1 MRNSERFF
9 IMSEFSF
16 APAPQPVI
24 SIARSTQLFPVRR
37 VYCIG
42 RNYADHA
49 VEMGHDP
56 KTSPPFFF
64 QKNPNNVA
72 ETGGFIY
79 PSHSNDV
86 HHEIEMIVALHS
98 GGTNIDVSQADTHI
112 FGYSIGLDMTRR
124 DLQAEMKRLGRPWEV
139 SKAVEG
145 SAPTSQL
152 HLREETG
159 LINSGRIELRVNGEI
174 KQESDLSMM
183 IWTVSEQISILSEY
197 YELAAGD
204 IIMTGTP
211 AGVGPVQ
218 KGDVMHGS
226 IEGLGEL
233 TVTVD

>member
-1 MRNSERFF
+1 
-9 IMSEFSF
+9 MSKFSF
-16 APAPQPVI
+16 APALQPLI
-24 SIARSTQLFPVRR
+24 SIAGSNQLFPVRR

-42 RNYADHA
+42 RNYAEHA

-64 QKNPNNVA
+64 QKNPNNVN
-72 ETGGFIY
+72 ETGNFIY

-86 HHEIEMIVALHS
+86 HHEIEMIVALRS

-152 HLREETG
+152 RLREETG
-159 LINSGRIELRVNGEI
+159 FITSGIIKLLVNGEI
-174 KQESDLSMM
+174 KQESNLNKM
-183 IWTVSEQISILSEY
+183 IWSVSEQISILSEY

-211 AGVGPVQ
+211 AGVGPVK
-218 KGDVMHGS
+218 KGDVMLGS
-226 IEGLGEL
+226 IEGLGDL

>member
-1 MRNSERFF
+1 
-9 IMSEFSF
+9 MSKFSF
-16 APAPQPVI
+16 APALQPFI
-24 SIARSTQLFPVRR
+24 SISGSNQLFPVRR

-42 RNYADHA
+42 RNYAEHA

-64 QKNPNNVA
+64 QKNPNNVN
-72 ETGGFIY
+72 ETGSFIY
-79 PSHSNDV
+79 PSHSDDV

-98 GGTNIDVSQADTHI
+98 GGSNIDVSQADTHI

-152 HLREETG
+152 HLREEKG
-159 LINSGRIELRVNGEI
+159 FIKSGRIELRVNGEI

-226 IEGLGEL
+226 IEGLGKL

>member
-1 MRNSERFF
+1 
-9 IMSEFSF
+9 MSKFSF
-16 APAPQPVI
+16 APALQPLI
-24 SIARSTQLFPVRR
+24 SIAGSNQLFPVRR

-42 RNYADHA
+42 RNYAEHA

-64 QKNPNNVA
+64 QKNPNNVN
-72 ETGGFIY
+72 ETGNFIY

-86 HHEIEMIVALHS
+86 HHEIEMIVALRS

-159 LINSGRIELRVNGEI
+159 FITSGIIKLLVNGEI
-174 KQESDLSMM
+174 KQESNLNKM
-183 IWTVSEQISILSEY
+183 IWSVSEQISILSEY

-218 KGDVMHGS
+218 KGDVMLGS
-226 IEGLGEL
+226 IEGLGDL
-233 TVTVD
+233 TVTVG

>member
-1 MRNSERFF
+1 
-9 IMSEFSF
+9 MSKFSF
-16 APAPQPVI
+16 APALQPHI
-24 SIARSTQLFPVRR
+24 SIAGSNQLFPVRR

-42 RNYADHA
+42 RNYAEHA

-64 QKNPNNVA
+64 QKNPNNVN
-72 ETGGFIY
+72 ETGNFIY

-86 HHEIEMIVALHS
+86 HHEIEMIVALRS
-98 GGTNIDVSQADTHI
+98 GGSNIDVSQADTHI

-152 HLREETG
+152 HLREEKG
-159 LINSGRIELRVNGEI
+159 FIKSGSIELRVNGQI
-174 KQESDLSMM
+174 KQESDLNKM
-183 IWTVSEQISILSEY
+183 IWSVSEQISILSEF

-218 KGDVMHGS
+218 KGDVMLGS

>member
-1 MRNSERFF
+1 
-9 IMSEFSF
+9 
-16 APAPQPVI
+16 
-24 SIARSTQLFPVRR
+24 
-37 VYCIG
+37 
-42 RNYADHA
+42 
-49 VEMGHDP
+49 
-56 KTSPPFFF
+56 
-64 QKNPNNVA
+64 
-72 ETGGFIY
+72 
-79 PSHSNDV
+79 
-86 HHEIEMIVALHS
+86 
-98 GGTNIDVSQADTHI
+98 
-112 FGYSIGLDMTRR
+112 
-124 DLQAEMKRLGRPWEV
+124 
-139 SKAVEG
+139 VEG

>member
-1 MRNSERFF
+1 
-9 IMSEFSF
+9 MSKYSF
-16 APAPQPVI
+16 DPPLQPLI
-24 SIARSTQLFPVRR
+24 SIAGSNQLFPVRR

-42 RNYADHA
+42 RNYAEHA

-64 QKNPNNVA
+64 QKNPNNVN
-72 ETGGFIY
+72 ETGRFIY

-86 HHEIEMIVALHS
+86 HHEIEMIVALRS
-98 GGTNIDVSQADTHI
+98 GGSNIDVLQADTHI

-152 HLREETG
+152 HLREEKG
-159 LINSGRIELRVNGEI
+159 FIKSGRIELRVNGQI
-174 KQESDLSMM
+174 KQESDLNKM
-183 IWTVSEQISILSEY
+183 IWSVSEQISILSEF

-218 KGDVMHGS
+218 KGDVMLGS

>member
-1 MRNSERFF
+1 
-9 IMSEFSF
+9 MSKFSF
-16 APAPQPVI
+16 APALQPFI
-24 SIARSTQLFPVRR
+24 SISGSNQLFPVRR

-42 RNYADHA
+42 RNYAEHA

-64 QKNPNNVA
+64 QKNPNNVN
-72 ETGGFIY
+72 ETGNFIY

-86 HHEIEMIVALHS
+86 HHEIEMIVALRS
-98 GGTNIDVSQADTHI
+98 GGSNIDVSQADTHI

-152 HLREETG
+152 HLREEKG
-159 LINSGRIELRVNGEI
+159 IIKSGRIELRVNGQI
-174 KQESDLSMM
+174 KQESDLNKM
-183 IWTVSEQISILSEY
+183 IWSVSEQISILSEF

-218 KGDVMHGS
+218 KGDVMLGS
-226 IEGLGEL
+226 IEGLGAL

>member
-1 MRNSERFF
+1 
-9 IMSEFSF
+9 MSEFIF

-24 SIARSTQLFPVRR
+24 SISGSTQLFPVRR

-42 RNYADHA
+42 RNYAEHA
-49 VEMGHDP
+49 FEMGHDP
-56 KTSPPFFF
+56 KISPPFFF
-64 QKNPNNVA
+64 QKNPNNINQ
-72 ETGGFIY
+72 TGRFTY
-79 PSHSNDV
+79 PPHSNDV

-98 GGTNIDVSQADTHI
+98 GGSNIDEFQAEAHI

-124 DLQAEMKRLGRPWEV
+124 DLQSEMKRLGRPWEV

-152 HLREETG
+152 RLKKNVG
-159 LINSGRIELRVNGEI
+159 LINSGRIELSVNSQK
-174 KQESDLSMM
+174 KQESDLNMM
-183 IWTVSEQISILSEY
+183 IWNIPQQISKLSEY

-218 KGDVMHGS
+218 KGDILQGA

-233 TVTVD
+233 KLTID

>member
-1 MRNSERFF
+1 
-9 IMSEFSF
+9 MSKFSF
-16 APAPQPVI
+16 VPALQPQI
-24 SIARSTQLFPVRR
+24 SIAGSNQLFPVRR

-42 RNYADHA
+42 RNYAEHA

-64 QKNPNNVA
+64 QKNPNNVN
-72 ETGGFIY
+72 ETGNFIY

-86 HHEIEMIVALHS
+86 HHEIEMIVALRS

-159 LINSGRIELRVNGEI
+159 FITSGIIKLLVNGEI
-174 KQESDLSMM
+174 KQESNLNKM
-183 IWTVSEQISILSEY
+183 IWSVSEQISILSEY

-211 AGVGPVQ
+211 AGVGPVK
-218 KGDVMHGS
+218 KGDVMLGS
-226 IEGLGEL
+226 IEGLGDL

>member
-1 MRNSERFF
+1 
-9 IMSEFSF
+9 MSKFSF
-16 APAPQPVI
+16 APALQPLI
-24 SIARSTQLFPVRR
+24 SIAGSNQLFPVRR
-37 VYCIG
+37 IYCIG
-42 RNYADHA
+42 RNYAEHA

-64 QKNPNNVA
+64 QKNPNNVN
-72 ETGGFIY
+72 ETGNFIY

-86 HHEIEMIVALHS
+86 HYEIELIVALRS

-159 LINSGRIELRVNGEI
+159 FITSGIIKLLVNGEI
-174 KQESDLSMM
+174 KQESNLNKM
-183 IWTVSEQISILSEY
+183 IWSVSEQISILSEY

-211 AGVGPVQ
+211 AGVGPVK
-218 KGDVMHGS
+218 KGDVMLGS
-226 IEGLGEL
+226 IEGLGDL
-233 TVTVD
+233 IVTVD

>member
-1 MRNSERFF
+1 
-9 IMSEFSF
+9 MSEFSF
-16 APAPQPVI
+16 APAPQPLI
-24 SIARSTQLFPVRR
+24 SIAGRNQLFPVRR

-42 RNYADHA
+42 RNYAEHA

-64 QKNPNNVA
+64 QKNPNNVN
-72 ETGGFIY
+72 ETGNFIY

-86 HHEIEMIVALHS
+86 HHEIEMIVALRS

-159 LINSGRIELRVNGEI
+159 FITSGIIKLLVNGEI
-174 KQESDLSMM
+174 KQESNLNKM
-183 IWTVSEQISILSEY
+183 IWSVSEQISILSEY

-218 KGDVMHGS
+218 KGDVMLGS
-226 IEGLGEL
+226 IEGLGDL
-233 TVTVD
+233 TVTVG

>member
-1 MRNSERFF
+1 
-9 IMSEFSF
+9 MSKFSF
-16 APAPQPVI
+16 APALQPLI
-24 SIARSTQLFPVRR
+24 SIAGSNQLFPVRR
-37 VYCIG
+37 IYCIG
-42 RNYADHA
+42 RNYAEHA

-64 QKNPNNVA
+64 QKNPNNVN
-72 ETGGFIY
+72 ETGNFIY

-86 HHEIEMIVALHS
+86 HHEIEMIVARRS

-159 LINSGRIELRVNGEI
+159 FITSGIIKLLVNGEI
-174 KQESDLSMM
+174 KQESNLNKM
-183 IWTVSEQISILSEY
+183 IWSVSEQISILSEY

-211 AGVGPVQ
+211 AGVGPVK
-218 KGDVMHGS
+218 KGDVMLGS
-226 IEGLGEL
+226 IEGLGDL
-233 TVTVD
+233 IVTVD

>member
-1 MRNSERFF
+1 
-9 IMSEFSF
+9 MSKFSF
-16 APAPQPVI
+16 APALQPFI
-24 SIARSTQLFPVRR
+24 SISGSNQLFPVRR

-42 RNYADHA
+42 RNYAEHA

-64 QKNPNNVA
+64 QKNPNNVN
-72 ETGGFIY
+72 ETGNFIY

-86 HHEIEMIVALHS
+86 HHEIEMIVALRS

-159 LINSGRIELRVNGEI
+159 FITSGIIKLLVNGEI
-174 KQESDLSMM
+174 KQESNLNKM
-183 IWTVSEQISILSEY
+183 IWSVSEQISILSEY

-218 KGDVMHGS
+218 RGDIMQGS

>member
-1 MRNSERFF
+1 
-9 IMSEFSF
+9 MSEFSF
-16 APAPQPVI
+16 APAPQPLI
-24 SIARSTQLFPVRR
+24 SIAGSNQLFPVRR

-42 RNYADHA
+42 RNYAEHA

-64 QKNPNNVA
+64 QKNPNNVN
-72 ETGGFIY
+72 ETGNFIY

-86 HHEIEMIVALHS
+86 HHEIEMIVALRS

-159 LINSGRIELRVNGEI
+159 FITSGIIKLLVNGEI
-174 KQESDLSMM
+174 KQESNLNKM
-183 IWTVSEQISILSEY
+183 IWSVSEQISILSEY

-211 AGVGPVQ
+211 AGVGPVK
-218 KGDVMHGS
+218 KGDVMLGS
-226 IEGLGEL
+226 IEGLGDL

>member
-1 MRNSERFF
+1 
-9 IMSEFSF
+9 MSKFSF
-16 APAPQPVI
+16 APALQPLI
-24 SIARSTQLFPVRR
+24 SIAGSNQLFPVRR

-42 RNYADHA
+42 RNYAEHA

-64 QKNPNNVA
+64 QKNPNNVN
-72 ETGGFIY
+72 ETGSFIY

-86 HHEIEMIVALHS
+86 HHEIEMIVALRS

-159 LINSGRIELRVNGEI
+159 FITSGIIKLLVNGEI
-174 KQESDLSMM
+174 KQESNLNKM
-183 IWTVSEQISILSEY
+183 IWSVSEQISILSEY

-211 AGVGPVQ
+211 AGVGPVK
-218 KGDVMHGS
+218 KGDVMLGS
-226 IEGLGEL
+226 IEGLGDL

>member
-1 MRNSERFF
+1 
-9 IMSEFSF
+9 MSKFSF
-16 APAPQPVI
+16 APALQPLI
-24 SIARSTQLFPVRR
+24 SVAGSNQLFPVRR

-42 RNYADHA
+42 RNYAEHA

-64 QKNPNNVA
+64 QKNPNNVN
-72 ETGGFIY
+72 ETGNFIY

-86 HHEIEMIVALHS
+86 HHEIEMIVALRS

-159 LINSGRIELRVNGEI
+159 FITSGIIKLLVNGEI
-174 KQESDLSMM
+174 KQKSNLNKM
-183 IWTVSEQISILSEY
+183 IWSVSEQISILSEY

-211 AGVGPVQ
+211 AGVGPVK
-218 KGDVMHGS
+218 KGDVMLGS
-226 IEGLGEL
+226 IEGLGDL

>member
-1 MRNSERFF
+1 
-9 IMSEFSF
+9 MSKFSF
-16 APAPQPVI
+16 APALQPLI
-24 SIARSTQLFPVRR
+24 SIAGSNQLFPIRR

-42 RNYADHA
+42 RNYAEHA

-64 QKNPNNVA
+64 QKNPNNVN
-72 ETGGFIY
+72 ETGNFIY

-86 HHEIEMIVALHS
+86 HHEIEMIVALRS

-152 HLREETG
+152 HLIEETG
-159 LINSGRIELRVNGEI
+159 FITSGIIKLLVNGEI
-174 KQESDLSMM
+174 KQESNLNKM
-183 IWTVSEQISILSEY
+183 IWSVSEQISILSEY

-211 AGVGPVQ
+211 AGVGPVK
-218 KGDVMHGS
+218 KGDVMLGS
-226 IEGLGEL
+226 IEGLGDL

>member
-1 MRNSERFF
+1 
-9 IMSEFSF
+9 MSKFCF
-16 APAPQPVI
+16 APALQPQI
-24 SIARSTQLFPVRR
+24 SIAESNQLFPVRR

-42 RNYADHA
+42 RNYAEHA

-64 QKNPNNVA
+64 QKNPNNVN
-72 ETGGFIY
+72 ETGSFIY

-86 HHEIEMIVALHS
+86 HHEIEMIVALRS
-98 GGTNIDVSQADTHI
+98 GGSNIDLSQADTHI

-124 DLQAEMKRLGRPWEV
+124 DLQSEMKRLGRPWEV

-159 LINSGRIELRVNGEI
+159 FITSGIIKLLVNGEI
-174 KQESDLSMM
+174 KQESNLNNM
-183 IWTVSEQISILSEY
+183 IWSVSEQISILSEY

-211 AGVGPVQ
+211 AGVGPVK
-218 KGDVMHGS
+218 KGDVMLGS
-226 IEGLGEL
+226 IEGLGDL

>member
-1 MRNSERFF
+1 
-9 IMSEFSF
+9 MSKFSF
-16 APAPQPVI
+16 APALQPLI
-24 SIARSTQLFPVRR
+24 SIAGSNQLFPVRR
-37 VYCIG
+37 IYCIG
-42 RNYADHA
+42 RNYAEHA

-64 QKNPNNVA
+64 QKNPNNVN
-72 ETGGFIY
+72 ETGNFIY

-86 HHEIEMIVALHS
+86 HYEIELIVALRS

-159 LINSGRIELRVNGEI
+159 FITSGIIKLLVNGEI
-174 KQESDLSMM
+174 KQESNLNKM
-183 IWTVSEQISILSEY
+183 IWSVSEQISILSEY

-218 KGDVMHGS
+218 KGDVMLGS
-226 IEGLGEL
+226 IEGLGDL

>member
-1 MRNSERFF
+1 
-9 IMSEFSF
+9 MSKFSF
-16 APAPQPVI
+16 APALQPLI
-24 SIARSTQLFPVRR
+24 SIAGSNQLFPVRR
-37 VYCIG
+37 IYCIG
-42 RNYADHA
+42 RNYAEHA

-64 QKNPNNVA
+64 QKNPNNVN
-72 ETGGFIY
+72 ETGNFIY

-86 HHEIEMIVALHS
+86 HHEIEMIVALRS

-159 LINSGRIELRVNGEI
+159 FITSGIIKLLVNGEI
-174 KQESDLSMM
+174 KQESNLNKM
-183 IWTVSEQISILSEY
+183 IWSVSEQISILSEY

-211 AGVGPVQ
+211 AGVGPVK
-218 KGDVMHGS
+218 KGDVMLGS
-226 IEGLGEL
+226 IEGLGDL
-233 TVTVD
+233 IVTVD

>member
-1 MRNSERFF
+1 
-9 IMSEFSF
+9 MSKFSF
-16 APAPQPVI
+16 APALQPHI
-24 SIARSTQLFPVRR
+24 SIAGSNELFPVRR

-42 RNYADHA
+42 RNYAEHA

-64 QKNPNNVA
+64 QKNPNNVN
-72 ETGGFIY
+72 ETGNFIY

-124 DLQAEMKRLGRPWEV
+124 DLQAEMKRLGRPLEV

-159 LINSGRIELRVNGEI
+159 FITSGIIKLLVNGEI
-174 KQESDLSMM
+174 KQESNLNKM
-183 IWTVSEQISILSEY
+183 IWSVSEQISILSEF

-218 KGDVMHGS
+218 KGDVMLGS

>member
-1 MRNSERFF
+1 
-9 IMSEFSF
+9 MSKFSF
-16 APAPQPVI
+16 APALQPQI
-24 SIARSTQLFPVRR
+24 SIAGSNQLFPVRR

-42 RNYADHA
+42 RNYAEHA

-56 KTSPPFFF
+56 KTSLPFFF
-64 QKNPNNVA
+64 QKNPNNVN
-72 ETGGFIY
+72 ETGNFIY

-86 HHEIEMIVALHS
+86 HHEIEMIVALCS

-159 LINSGRIELRVNGEI
+159 FITSGIIKLLVNGEI
-174 KQESDLSMM
+174 KQESNLNKM
-183 IWTVSEQISILSEY
+183 IWSVSEQISILSEY

-211 AGVGPVQ
+211 AGVGPVK
-218 KGDVMHGS
+218 KGDVMLGS
-226 IEGLGEL
+226 IEGLGDL

>member
-1 MRNSERFF
+1 
-9 IMSEFSF
+9 MSKFSF
-16 APAPQPVI
+16 APALQPQI
-24 SIARSTQLFPVRR
+24 SIAESNQLFPVRR

-42 RNYADHA
+42 RNYAEHA

-64 QKNPNNVA
+64 QKNPNNVN
-72 ETGGFIY
+72 ETGNFIY

-86 HHEIEMIVALHS
+86 HHEIEMIVALRS

-159 LINSGRIELRVNGEI
+159 FITSGIIKLLVNGEI
-174 KQESDLSMM
+174 KQKSNLNKM
-183 IWTVSEQISILSEY
+183 IWSVSEQISILSEY

-211 AGVGPVQ
+211 AGVGPVK
-218 KGDVMHGS
+218 KGDVMLGS
-226 IEGLGEL
+226 IEGLGDL

>member
-1 MRNSERFF
+1 
-9 IMSEFSF
+9 MSKFSF
-16 APAPQPVI
+16 APALQPLI
-24 SIARSTQLFPVRR
+24 SVAGSNQLFPVRR

-42 RNYADHA
+42 RNYAEHA

-64 QKNPNNVA
+64 QKNPNNVN
-72 ETGGFIY
+72 ETGNFIY

-86 HHEIEMIVALHS
+86 HHEIEMIVALRS

-152 HLREETG
+152 CLREETG
-159 LINSGRIELRVNGEI
+159 FITSGRIKLLVNGEI
-174 KQESDLSMM
+174 KQESNLNKM
-183 IWTVSEQISILSEY
+183 IWSVSEQISILSEY

-211 AGVGPVQ
+211 AGVGPVK
-218 KGDVMHGS
+218 KGDVMLGS
-226 IEGLGEL
+226 IEGLGDL